1 MSASIIAAAHV
12 SGPLGQALAVVD
24 GETWLF
30 DAGRDRRRPTANDI
44 RFFFDFGLEV
54 RPLSPSET
62 AVRGID
68 DLRALLEAETRR
80 FRALRG
86 LLIGM
91 DSELDEDLRQR
102 GMRRSETLLGDRS
115 VAEFVETR
123 FLRPVDGQPW
133 TIAHA
138 LALSREAGLRRV
150 ERLYTIVDGPW
161 LLRLEDKVREWTARQ
176 QRASVE
182 GAVAVRRAYDTGL
195 IATLAT
201 GIHDADRVRVRALL
215 FQAGNAGW
223 DPHLVTYLVNFAAPR
238 EATPAIVQPEPDE
251 AERPAPSPLGP
262 IERARAKVEAAL
274 EAWQSD
280 RPQTARRVP
289 GGGAASLDPVLK
301 QIGWIVGQF
310 QAGHDRAAWG
320 AVGDLAQRQLGR
332 GDPDY
337 LAQSLTNIATQ
348 IPERYATATAL
359 HELAALCAPDDPTVW
374 TAQADLLMKSG
385 HLPDA
390 LDAYDRTV
398 EQFPD
403 NVVARTGRAET
414 LRALG
419 RLPDALDTYDRTT
432 ERFPDNVVARNGRAE
447 TLRALGRLPDA
458 LDAYDRTVERFPD
471 DAYAWTS
478 RAETLRALGRLP
490 DALDAYDRTIEQ
502 FPDNVV
508 ARTGRAMVL
517 IDLGRADEA
526 RLSLLAAGTAPR
538 QTGDWIAAHVLCMI
552 DLRAGATPALA
563 DRLQHLVQTCPYP
576 GQRRYFETTHAVVQL
591 ALRRHAE
598 ARRAID
604 GLLARPGFEAGEQQV
619 LHLMQAHAAAAQG
632 DLRAARQS
640 LAAAS
645 NVVPSEELVAH
656 RLRREIERR
665 YGLGGGRPLTHRT
678 EIAASEAML
687 SRLEGDAWIARNLST
702 MPLAA

>member
-138 LALSREAGLRRV
+138 LALAHEAGLRRV

-390 LDAYDRTV
+390 LDA
-398 EQFPD
+398 
-403 NVVARTGRAET
+403 
-414 LRALG
+414 
-419 RLPDALDTYDRTT
+419 
-432 ERFPDNVVARNGRAE
+432 
-447 TLRALGRLPDA
+447 
-458 LDAYDRTVERFPD
+458 
-471 DAYAWTS
+471 
-478 RAETLRALGRLP
+478 
-490 DALDAYDRTIEQ
+490 
-502 FPDNVV
+502 
-508 ARTGRAMVL
+508 
-517 IDLGRADEA
+517 
-526 RLSLLAAGTAPR
+526 
-538 QTGDWIAAHVLCMI
+538 
-552 DLRAGATPALA
+552 
-563 DRLQHLVQTCPYP
+563 
-576 GQRRYFETTHAVVQL
+576 
-591 ALRRHAE
+591 
-598 ARRAID
+598 
-604 GLLARPGFEAGEQQV
+604 
-619 LHLMQAHAAAAQG
+619 
-632 DLRAARQS
+632 
-640 LAAAS
+640 
-645 NVVPSEELVAH
+645 
-656 RLRREIERR
+656 
-665 YGLGGGRPLTHRT
+665 
-678 EIAASEAML
+678 
-687 SRLEGDAWIARNLST
+687 
-702 MPLAA
+702 